1 MLSQRIF
8 STPEKEIDLDN
19 EGGRVPI
26 VIGSVNNTFY
36 FTVKKLRRS
45 SKQNPE

>member
-19 EGGRVPI
+19 EGGSVPI
-26 VIGSVNNTFY
+26 VIGSVINTLY
-36 FTVKKLRRS
+36 FTVKKLWRS
-45 SKQNPE
+45 SNQNLK